1 MRAHQRIRGHIS
13 THAPGRGRS
22 PARPTTPQCWRYFYS
37 RPRAGAII
45 KLFYNSVR
53 VIDFYSRPRAG
64 AIQANSRPDSKED
77 ISTHA
82 PGRGRSGGPQ
92 RKVPPELN
100 FYSRPRA
107 GAIRSASTSFAS
119 NIRFLLTP
127 PGGGDLVARIAMMS
141 PLYFYSRPRAGA
153 IGNLPQNRYHVPR
166 QTAERSLAFL
176 WDPPRMIAKLP
187 PKPRKAPEST
197 ALTFHEIMVGKG
209 RR

>member
-127 PGGGDLVARIAMMS
+127 PGGGDRNFS
-141 PLYFYSRPRAGA
+141 PGKYHREISTHAPGRGRSIKSRRKCRLSSNFYSRPRAGA
-153 IGNLPQNRYHVPR
+153 IRV
-166 QTAERSLAFL
+166 
-176 WDPPRMIAKLP
+176 
-187 PKPRKAPEST
+187 
-197 ALTFHEIMVGKG
+197 
-209 RR
+209 